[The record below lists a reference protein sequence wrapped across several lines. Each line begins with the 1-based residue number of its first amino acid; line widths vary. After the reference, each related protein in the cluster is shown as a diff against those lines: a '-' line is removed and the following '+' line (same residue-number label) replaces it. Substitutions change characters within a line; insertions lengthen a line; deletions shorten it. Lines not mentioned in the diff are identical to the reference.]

1 MPKKLITYKGYI
13 MENLLQWMVDGNFV
27 KDEYGH
33 IYTLKSIIIEHNGA
47 EQTDV
52 DTREIL
58 REGIL
63 DKLSIHKTKE
73 QLYIEELEAKL
84 RAYEKY
90 SNHKDGRKKHHH
102 LSQGEVKDIEEA
114 IRKKTKTKWI
124 LSTYNISNTTLHRI
138 KTGTHVLSTNK
149 IQHIKSL

>member
-1 MPKKLITYKGYI
+1 

-27 KDEYGH
+27 KDEYDH

-47 EQTDV
+47 EQTDI

-63 DKLSIHKTKE
+63 DKLSIYKTKE

-84 RAYEKY
+84 RTYEKY
-90 SNHKDGRKKHHH
+90 SNHKDGRKPHHH
-102 LSQGEVKDIEEA
+102 LSQGDVKDIEEA
-114 IRKKTKTKWI
+114 IRKHTKKKWI
-124 LSTYNISNTTLHRI
+124 LSTYDISTTTFYRI
-138 KTGTHVLSTNK
+138 KSGTHVLSTNK
-149 IQHIKSL
+149 NQHIKSL